1 MYQVKIYEGPD
12 DQQGLVIHSHNFGGQ
27 KLLSGVIKDEINKID
42 TFNFSYDDF
51 NRANGRLKPLM
62 TFIKVLDTLKNEY
75 AFEGRILKPRHEMDS
90 DGAVSHSWVSEGEL
104 GYLHDSLQQHVEFRG
119 TILEAVQLII
129 GFHNEYLKE
138 EEYKHFEVGN
148 IEVINNTNNLYFYLS
163 DEQDTFDALK
173 EKILDVLGGELQ
185 IRKEDGVRY
194 LDILNEIGEEKET
207 EIKLSKNLISMSVDV
222 DPTEI
227 ITRFKPLGTR
237 IESENEE
244 DTDASQAR
252 LTIKEVNNGV
262 PYIDRKDLWKDY
274 GIQGGSKIWDDITQA
289 SNLITTGTN
298 FINNQKLVLNQ
309 YQVNA
314 YDLSV
319 IGLDIDNFKKGNTH
333 KLINPVMNVDEK
345 LRIIGTTKDIINVE
359 ESGITI
365 GDKFKS
371 SYAYQSEANRAA
383 LRVGE
388 LQSELNSVNKK
399 VNEQVRNINERI
411 VTINETLSE
420 SDLPALTQAI
430 EDLNDAIVD
439 LNLVVEGIPTYGLA
453 TPSQSGLMPMDDKQK
468 VDYLTVSSPTNLNA
482 MRNKLQLITISTD
495 IDLDDVLVQLNDLT
509 DRVEQL
515 EAEE

>member
-1 MYQVKIYEGPD
+1 MYRVNIYDGPD
-12 DQQGLVIHSHNFGGQ
+12 DTQGVTIHSQHFGGQ

-42 TFNFSYDDF
+42 TFNFSFDQF
-51 NRANGRLKPLM
+51 NEANGKLKPLL
-62 TFIKVLDTLKNEY
+62 TLIEVIDTNKEEFV
-75 AFEGRILKPRHEMDS
+75 FEGRILKPRHEMDS
-90 DGAVSHSWVSEGEL
+90 DGIVSYSWLSEGEL

-129 GFHNEYLKE
+129 GFHNEYIEE
-138 EEYKHFEVGN
+138 EEYKHFEVGD
-148 IEVINNTNNLYFYLS
+148 IEVMNSTNNLYFYLS
-163 DEQDTFDALK
+163 DEQDTFGALK

-207 EIKLSKNLISMSVDV
+207 EIKLAKNLISMSVDV
-222 DPTEI
+222 DPTDV

-252 LTIKEVNNGV
+252 LTIKHVNNGV

-309 YQVNA
+309 YQVKA

-319 IGLDIDNFKKGNTH
+319 IGLSIDNFKKGNSH
-333 KLINPVMNVDEK
+333 RLNNPVMHVNEV
-345 LRIIGTTKDIINVE
+345 LRIIGTAIDIINIE

-371 SYAYQSEANRAA
+371 SYAYQSEANKAT
-383 LRVGE
+383 LRVGQ
-388 LQSELNSVNKK
+388 LQSELNSVNRK

-411 VTINETLSE
+411 VTINETLTD
-420 SDLPALTQAI
+420 SDLPALTEAI
-430 EDLNDAIVD
+430 ESLNESIVD
-439 LNLVVEGIPTYGLA
+439 LNLVVEGIPSYGLA
-453 TPSQSGLMPMDDKQK
+453 TTSQSGLMPMDDKQK
-468 VDYLTVSSPTNLNA
+468 VDYLTISSPTNLNA
-482 MRNKLQLITISTD
+482 IRNKTNLITVSEE
-495 IDLDDVLVQLNDLT
+495 IDLSEIVNQINDLKT
-509 DRVEQL
+509 RVEQL
-515 EAEE
+515 EPEE